1 MIARRVVVR
10 GHVQG
15 VFFRDGCRQQA
26 TRHGVVGWV
35 RNTNNGSVE
44 ALFEGEPDAVDAL
57 VNWCRTGPPHANVA
71 GVEMYEQ
78 EPQGVRDFRVD

>member
-35 RNTNNGSVE
+35 RNTDDGSVE
-44 ALFEGEPDAVDAL
+44 ALFEGKPDVVEAL
-57 VNWCRTGPPHANVA
+57 VDWCRTGPPHADVA
-71 GVEMYEQ
+71 AVEVNEQ
-78 EPQGVRDFRVD
+78 ELQGTRDFRVD